1 MENIDTIVILN
12 DFGHINGGAA
22 KVAIQSAIALSNK
35 GYKVIYFCAVNPIDK
50 ELLSAVSQVICL
62 EQEDIL
68 SNNNKVHAAIQGI
81 WNKKAYIKLQ
91 ELIQKLPPKKTVY
104 HVHGWIKALTA
115 SIFAVMKNN
124 NIVPFVTLHDY
135 FSICPNGGFYN
146 YSKDKK
152 CNLVPMSIKCLFC
165 NCDKRSYMQKIW
177 RYIRQAVQDKYIRY
191 NSNIIYVYISG
202 FSFSKMKKYLK
213 CNKYIYLKNPCD
225 KFSVFVK
232 DASLNKSY
240 YYIGRMS
247 PEKGIDLFLKAMT
260 GLKLHG
266 TVIGDGMDIS
276 LLEEKYPLIKFE
288 GWKTHK
294 QIEDLI
300 INARCL
306 VYPSKCYEGSPLTIP
321 EVLGCGIPCIVPD
334 DCAAAGFIQD
344 GINGYIY
351 KSGNIGELKKAILKM
366 ESETK
371 EGVFNYK
378 QWNTDIYLID
388 KHVKDLICI
397 YKKLA

>member
-177 RYIRQAVQDKYIRY
+177 RYI
-191 NSNIIYVYISG
+191 
-202 FSFSKMKKYLK
+202 
-213 CNKYIYLKNPCD
+213 
-225 KFSVFVK
+225 
-232 DASLNKSY
+232 
-240 YYIGRMS
+240 
-247 PEKGIDLFLKAMT
+247 
-260 GLKLHG
+260 
-266 TVIGDGMDIS
+266 
-276 LLEEKYPLIKFE
+276 
-288 GWKTHK
+288 KT
-294 QIEDLI
+294 
-300 INARCL
+300 
-306 VYPSKCYEGSPLTIP
+306 SS
-321 EVLGCGIPCIVPD
+321 
-334 DCAAAGFIQD
+334 AG
-344 GINGYIY
+344 
-351 KSGNIGELKKAILKM
+351 
-366 ESETK
+366 
-371 EGVFNYK
+371 
-378 QWNTDIYLID
+378 
-388 KHVKDLICI
+388 
-397 YKKLA
+397 